1 LRDEL
6 LSSRDPQTHPDQI
19 RLDFLQ
25 VMSRL
30 YSNEQDREKLAEIKG
45 KGLEII
51 NEAIDAMNRLR
62 SSKPPN

>member
-1 LRDEL
+1 
-6 LSSRDPQTHPDQI
+6 
-19 RLDFLQ
+19 
-25 VMSRL
+25 MSRL

>member
-1 LRDEL
+1 MSYYRHATPKH
-6 LSSRDPQTHPDQI
+6 SRIKFDLISCKSCRASTA
-19 RLDFLQ
+19 
-25 VMSRL
+25 
-30 YSNEQDREKLAEIKG
+30 NEQDREKLAEIKG